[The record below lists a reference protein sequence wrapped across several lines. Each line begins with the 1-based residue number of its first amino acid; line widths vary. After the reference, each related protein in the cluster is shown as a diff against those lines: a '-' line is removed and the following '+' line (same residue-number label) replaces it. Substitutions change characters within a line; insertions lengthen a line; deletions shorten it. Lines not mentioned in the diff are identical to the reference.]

1 MKGFL
6 EVLELLEIQCE
17 TSPYTYT
24 HFSEER
30 SCACPQID
38 RRVRIQGAQTRRK
51 GTPRNALCVAPA
63 PRCEGQ
69 VQPTDICEARA
80 FCTQGQAHISSRLEF
95 KGLPRQGSRAD
106 PWGRVDNSP

>member
-51 GTPRNALCVAPA
+51 GTPRNALCVAPPPDVRVKCS
-63 PRCEGQ
+63 PRTS
-69 VQPTDICEARA
+69 VRHVHFA
-80 FCTQGQAHISSRLEF
+80 L
-95 KGLPRQGSRAD
+95 KGKHT
-106 PWGRVDNSP
+106 